1 MTNLQEIQDDIHRAV
16 EEFEEDE
23 LYSEESSEDELM
35 NEDLGVSVYEH
46 GCEHGDYA
54 W

>member
-1 MTNLQEIQDDIHRAV
+1 MTQEIEFHVKKV
-16 EEFEEDE
+16 EEEMDGSDFFD
-23 LYSEESSEDELM
+23 EESSEDELM
-35 NEDLGVSVYEH
+35 NEELGVSVFEH

>member
-1 MTNLQEIQDDIHRAV
+1 MTQEIEFHVKKV
-16 EEFEEDE
+16 EEEMDDSDFFD
-23 LYSEESSEDELM
+23 EESSEDELM
-35 NEDLGVSVYEH
+35 NEDLGVSVFEH